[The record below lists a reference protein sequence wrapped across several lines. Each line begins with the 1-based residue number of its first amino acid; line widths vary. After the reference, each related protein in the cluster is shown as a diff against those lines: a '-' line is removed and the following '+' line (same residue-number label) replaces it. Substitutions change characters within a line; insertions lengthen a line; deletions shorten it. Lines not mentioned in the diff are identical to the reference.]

1 MIRRFVFGEPLE
13 TEAVLQKPPAQAG
26 TALRFRKEGTT
37 LTCPLEKED
46 AVYGLGEQVRGI
58 NKRGWIYESNCS
70 DEPFHM
76 EEKRSLYGAHNFLVV
91 SGRQT
96 FGVFLDTP
104 GKVTFDIGYTKQD
117 RMELKTEEEAFELYE
132 IEGTGAEDV
141 VRQFRELIG
150 QSYIPPKWAFGFG
163 QSRWSYRTA
172 EEVREVVK
180 NYRRRH
186 IPLDMVYLDIDYM
199 ERYKDFTVD
208 EKAFPDFSGFVR
220 EMKEQGVRLIPI
232 IDAGIKKEAGY
243 EVYEEGV
250 KNDYFCKGED
260 GEDFVAGVWP
270 GKCHF
275 PDVLREDVRRWFGG
289 NYRFLLDQGVEGF
302 WNDMNEPAIFYSEK
316 RLAKIFADVEAYK
329 EMELD
334 VDTFFAFQELTRTI
348 ANNPQDYRSFY
359 HNCGGRKIRH
369 DRVHNLFGY
378 YMTRA
383 ASEAFEKLRPNQR
396 ILLFSRASYIGMH
409 RCAGIWTGDNK
420 SWWSH
425 LLLNLKMMPSLNMC
439 GFLYAGADIG
449 GFGADTTQELMLRW
463 LALGIF
469 FPLLRNHSARG
480 TRRQEL
486 YAFEETAAFR
496 GILRLR
502 YRLIPYLYSEY
513 LKAAL
518 ENKLYAKPLGFE
530 WPDDH
535 IARET
540 EDQMLI
546 GESIMIAP
554 VYEQNASGRVVYLPQ
569 QMKLLRF
576 CGGEPTEET
585 VLPAGHHYIPV
596 AQDEVVLFVRKGKI
610 LPLAQPAETVDGVNW
625 KELTLFSY
633 AASADGYQLYDDDG
647 TPRAAVGYTT
657 LYASGDDG
665 II

>member
-1 MIRRFVFGEPLE
+1 M
-13 TEAVLQKPPAQAG
+13 
-26 TALRFRKEGTT
+26 
-37 LTCPLEKED
+37 
-46 AVYGLGEQVRGI
+46 YGLGEQVRGI